1 MAPLRPPLAG
11 GFSFTWQ
18 ASVNGFHVT
27 EKDFLS
33 TRPLIA
39 GAATGTLV
47 FSRASGEDRA
57 LIIQRAAHDSMPLLW
72 ETPGGACDAE
82 DETIFH
88 SLARE
93 LWEETGLR
101 MKSVTRQ
108 VGGDYTFFTRRGW
121 AITKLTFEA
130 EVETPVSGQGE
141 QRLPEVMLDP
151 NEHVRFLW
159 ATEEECR
166 QGKAAALGS
175 NGEPEMVNVKFTTE
189 AQKKIILCGFKL
201 RREAAEGTCEQVQP
215 QP

>member
-1 MAPLRPPLAG
+1 MPLPRPPPAG

-18 ASVNGFHVT
+18 ASVNGLHIT

-39 GAATGTLV
+39 AAATGALV
-47 FSRASGEDRA
+47 FSKASGEDRA

-72 ETPGGACDAE
+72 ETPGGACDLE
-82 DETIFH
+82 DETILH
-88 SLARE
+88 GVARE

-108 VGGDYTFFTRRGW
+108 VGGGYTFITRSGL
-121 AITKLTFEA
+121 AVTKLTFEA
-130 EVETPVSGQGE
+130 EVETPVSAQGE
-141 QRLPEVMLDP
+141 QLFPKVTLDP

-166 QGKAAALGS
+166 QGRVAALDS
-175 NGEPEMVNVKFTTE
+175 NGEPEVVNVEFTTE
-189 AQKKIILCGFKL
+189 AQKRIILYGFKL
-201 RREAAEGTCEQVQP
+201 RREAAEGACEQAQP